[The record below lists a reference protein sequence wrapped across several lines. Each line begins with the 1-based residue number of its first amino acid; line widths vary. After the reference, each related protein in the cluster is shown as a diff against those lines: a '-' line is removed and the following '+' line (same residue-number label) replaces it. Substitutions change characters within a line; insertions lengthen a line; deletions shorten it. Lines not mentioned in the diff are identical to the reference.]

1 MDEIKMIVERYLAD
15 KDYEK
20 ALSLLKNLPN
30 KDGEYSSLMEA
41 CEKGFVEDC
50 TARIAHFAQIKD
62 KESAEEVVEKYISL
76 IGQDTNVTLWRALI
90 DNLTIT
96 PQTPTVSPATRTSS
110 WENNIREFIT
120 DCKIDS
126 EAQRTLQAK
135 WMKGVMAGLIGVTFF
150 LGVIPNFLFKY
161 FMCLSVVSIAVIL
174 MIVALKTK
182 GVLPKLAASV
192 LVFVPTLKCILNYLF
207 NESMTV
213 HNNISCFFGDR
224 ILEDVLTVYFYSF
237 GFVAL
242 YNLLLPKIIGIKK
255 RLICSLL
262 LLTLFN
268 PLFWG
273 LEMTGGVFLLY
284 QKHYSF
290 TIPDSYYY
298 SFDGTHKFF
307 IFIAAI
313 ASYLI
318 LYRTLIGGKWDIDK
332 IRLLMVRM
340 FNAFKSYMKE
350 LLTFVRKNRKP
361 IMIAVSV
368 VALLVI
374 GIFVNSYHNKMMQE
388 EADRQAAITKAYND
402 SIAAVKQA
410 EKDRL
415 AAIAQAKRDSIAA
428 IEQARQDSIARVE
441 HAKFAKKYSNIG
453 LIITKVKMT
462 RGRDKDDE
470 VTKGIEFT
478 IFNPTK
484 KKIKYVVA
492 SMVAINSVGDV
503 MSYQRNCR
511 GIGPVDS
518 YDYGSWSFDEVFY
531 DKNDVIDDLRVYFR
545 VIYTNGT
552 SKTVKVKDAFYSG
565 DFEYSWFE

>member
-1 MDEIKMIVERYLAD
+1 MDEIKMIVERYLSD

-62 KESAEEVVEKYISL
+62 KESAEEIVEKYISL

-96 PQTPTVSPATRTSS
+96 PQTPTVSPATGTSS

-120 DCKIDS
+120 DCKMDS
-126 EAQRTLQAK
+126 ESQRTLQAK
-135 WMKGVMAGLIGVTFF
+135 WMKGVMAGLIGVTFL
-150 LGVIPNFLFKY
+150 LGVIPNFLFRY

-182 GVLPKLAASV
+182 GVLPKLSASV

-207 NESMTV
+207 NGHATV
-213 HNNISCFFGDR
+213 QNNISCFFGDR

-284 QKHYSF
+284 HEHNDYYN
-290 TIPDSYYY
+290 SYYY

-307 IFIAAI
+307 IFVAAI

-318 LYRTLIGGKWDIDK
+318 LYRTLIGGKWDTDK
-332 IRLLMVRM
+332 IRLLIVRIS
-340 FNAFKSYMKE
+340 NAFKSYMKE
-350 LLTFVRKNRKP
+350 LLAFVRKNRKP

-368 VALLVI
+368 IALFVI

-428 IEQARQDSIARVE
+428 IEQARQDSIDRVE
-441 HAKFAKKYSNIG
+441 HAKFVKKYSNIG

-531 DKNDVIDDLRVYFR
+531 DKNDVIDDLRVFIPM
-545 VIYTNGT
+545 VQVKP
-552 SKTVKVKDAFYSG
+552 SK
-565 DFEYSWFE
+565 